1 MSVEFNEQQ
10 SNFRPFD
17 QKPVSG
23 ISKIVI
29 SLGLAKDQ
37 AGANKV
43 QLVVALICFSLAIYF
58 TFF

>member
-10 SNFRPFD
+10 TNMRPFE
-17 QKPVSG
+17 KPVGG
-23 ISKIVI
+23 ISRIVM
-29 SLGLAKDQ
+29 SLGLAKNQ

-43 QLVVALICFSLAIYF
+43 QLIIALICFSLAIYF